1 MPLRLLE
8 MVLPTG
14 HVDEVKELLS
24 EEPVVDVWY
33 DQLSEDQVL
42 IKILA
47 SVEETEHL
55 IDLLDKNFSTIENF
69 RLILLPVAASVP
81 RVEEEN
87 QAQQPDP
94 EEERK
99 KAERVSREELYTTVK
114 DTARLSR
121 VYLMMVVMSTIVAAI
136 GLLKDNVAVVIGAMV
151 IAPLLGPIIGLALAT
166 TLGDRELTR
175 HSLKASAAGLAL
187 ALTLAILMGYLLE
200 VNPYIPEIA
209 SRTDISLGDVILAL
223 ASGFAGALAFTSG
236 APAALIGVM
245 VAVALLPPLVTLGL
259 LLGSG
264 FWQLALGALLLL
276 ATNMICVNLAGVIS
290 FWVQGVRPTTWWEE
304 NIARR
309 ATAVSIVSCVGLL
322 TMLVAVIL
330 LSRKIGVP
338 VAFRGIF

>member
-8 MVLPTG
+8 MVLPAG
-14 HVDEVKELLS
+14 QVDEVKEILKD
-24 EEPVVDVWY
+24 EPIVDVWY
-33 DQLSEDQVL
+33 DQISETQVL
-42 IKILA
+42 VKILA

-55 IDLLDKNFSTIENF
+55 IDLADKHFSMVEGF

-81 RVEEEN
+81 RVEEEEN
-87 QAQQPDP
+87 TKQLDP

-99 KAERVSREELYTTVK
+99 KAERVSREELYATVK

-121 VYLMMVVMSTIVAAI
+121 VYLIMVALSTIVAAI

-166 TLGDRELTR
+166 TLGDRDLAR
-175 HSLKASAAGLAL
+175 HALKANAAGLAL

-245 VAVALLPPLVTLGL
+245 VAVALLPPLAAFGL

-264 FWQLALGALLLL
+264 YSVLALGALLLL

-290 FWVQGVRPTTWWEE
+290 FWVQGIRPTTWWEE

-309 ATAVSIVSCVGLL
+309 STRVAIASCLVLLAVLVTVIV
-322 TMLVAVIL
+322 
-330 LSRKIGVP
+330 LSRKIGP
-338 VAFRGIF
+338 PISFRGIF

>member
-8 MVLPTG
+8 MVLPEG
-14 HVDEVKELLS
+14 HIDEVKELL
-24 EEPVVDVWY
+24 EGEPIVDVWY
-33 DQLSEDQVL
+33 DQLVADQVL

-55 IDLLDKNFSTIENF
+55 IDLADKHFSMVEGF

-81 RVEEEN
+81 RVEEEEN
-87 QAQQPDP
+87 TKQLDP

-99 KAERVSREELYTTVK
+99 KAERVSREELYATVK

-121 VYLMMVVMSTIVAAI
+121 VFLIMVGLSTIVAAI

-166 TLGDRELTR
+166 TLGDRDLAR
-175 HSLKASAAGLAL
+175 HAIKANGAGVVLALGLA
-187 ALTLAILMGYLLE
+187 IVMGYWLE
-200 VNPYIPEIA
+200 VNPYIPAIA
-209 SRTDISLGDVILAL
+209 SRTDISLGDVVLAL

-245 VAVALLPPLVTLGL
+245 VAVALLPPLAAFGL
-259 LLGSG
+259 LIGSG
-264 FWQLALGALLLL
+264 FWTLALGAFLLL

-290 FWVQGVRPTTWWEE
+290 FWVQGIRPTTWWEE

-309 ATAVSIVSCVGLL
+309 ATIVSISSCVALL
-322 TMLVAVIL
+322 AVLVAVIML
-330 LSRKIGVP
+330 YHKIGP
-338 VAFRGIF
+338 PMGFKGIF

>member
-8 MVLPTG
+8 MVLPEG
-14 HVDEVKELLS
+14 HVHEVKELL
-24 EEPVVDVWY
+24 EDEPIVDVWY
-33 DQLSEDQVL
+33 DQISETQVL

-47 SVEETEHL
+47 SMEETEHL
-55 IDLLDKNFSTIENF
+55 IDLLDKHFSMVEGF

-81 RVEEEN
+81 RVEEEEKVK
-87 QAQQPDP
+87 QPEP

-99 KAERVSREELYTTVK
+99 KAERVSREELYATVK

-121 VYLMMVVMSTIVAAI
+121 VYLIMVMLSTIVAAI

-166 TLGDRELTR
+166 TLGDRDLAR
-175 HSLKASAAGLAL
+175 LSLKANTAGLAL
-187 ALTLAILMGYLLE
+187 ALALAMLMGYLLE
-200 VNPYIPEIA
+200 VNPYIPAIA

-259 LLGSG
+259 LVGSG
-264 FWQLALGALLLL
+264 FFVLALGALLLL

-290 FWVQGVRPTTWWEE
+290 FWVQGIRPTTWWEE

-309 ATAVSIVSCVGLL
+309 ATKAAIASCVVLL
-322 TMLVAVIL
+322 AVLVAVIV
-330 LSRKIGVP
+330 LSRKIGTP
-338 VAFRGIF
+338 MSFRGIF